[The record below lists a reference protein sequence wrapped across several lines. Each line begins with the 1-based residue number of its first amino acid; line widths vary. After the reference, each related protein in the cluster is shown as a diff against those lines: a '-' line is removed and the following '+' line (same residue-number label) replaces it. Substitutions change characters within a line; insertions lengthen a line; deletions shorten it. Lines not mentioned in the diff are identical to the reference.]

1 MPEIFKTP
9 DGWRCAKQQEHLHR
23 AKWMDY
29 QDPAII
35 MLTLVT
41 TDRLPLL
48 GELVGEGICLTPLG
62 EFVAEEIRHIPTY
75 KGAAGIEVYFFV
87 VMPDHVH
94 ILLRIHDR
102 LPLHLGHYIR
112 WFKRQ
117 CTLAC
122 TALGVNHSDA
132 SPTCPALGV
141 NHSDASPT
149 CPALGVT
156 SPSLNTQH
164 PATCP
169 ALGVTS
175 PSLNTQH
182 PATCPDLGV
191 TSPSIVSINKL
202 LPFAPEYHDRVLT
215 HRGQLANMA
224 RYIQDNPRRLALRR
238 ANKELFKIHQDIRW
252 GELRSLALGNIFLA
266 DYPLKSVVKCS
277 RRLTQA
283 EIDEQKAQCLSHA
296 EEGVVHITASISE
309 GEKQIARAL
318 REAGYPLIVLL
329 QEGFPKPDS
338 PHYRYFKPKGV
349 YFEACAAGKL
359 LLLEPYPEALELS
372 HIVALTEE
380 KVGKIPHITQRYRF
394 VAMNVIAEQIVAW
407 RDSVAR

>member
-75 KGAAGIEVYFFV
+75 KGAAGIEVYSFV

-141 NHSDASPT
+141 
-149 CPALGVT
+149 T
-156 SPSLNTQH
+156 SPSLNTPH
-164 PATCP
+164 PATC
-169 ALGVTS
+169 L
-175 PSLNTQH
+175 
-182 PATCPDLGV
+182 DLGV
-191 TSPSIVSINKL
+191 TSPSSNTPHSAICPDLAVTSASHLSVNKL

-329 QEGFPKPDS
+329 QEGFPKPDN

-359 LLLEPYPEALELS
+359 LLLEPYPEALELP

-407 RDSVAR
+407 KDSVAR

>member
-75 KGAAGIEVYFFV
+75 KGAAGIEVYSFV

-112 WFKRQ
+112 WFKRH

-122 TALGVNHSDA
+122 TALGVNHSDV
-132 SPTCPALGV
+132 SPTCPDLA
-141 NHSDASPT
+141 
-149 CPALGVT
+149 VT
-156 SPSLNTQH
+156 SASLNTQH

-169 ALGVTS
+169 AIAVTS
-175 PSLNTQH
+175 ASLNTPH
-182 PATCPDLGV
+182 TATCLDLGV

-283 EIDEQKAQCLSHA
+283 EIYEQKAQCLAHA
-296 EEGVVHITASISE
+296 ETGVVHITASISE

-359 LLLEPYPEALELS
+359 LLLEPYPEALELP

-407 RDSVAR
+407 KDSVAR

>member
-75 KGAAGIEVYFFV
+75 KGAAGIEVYSFV

-122 TALGVNHSDA
+122 TALGVNHSDT
-132 SPTCPALGV
+132 SPTCPAL
-141 NHSDASPT
+141 A
-149 CPALGVT
+149 VT
-156 SPSLNTQH
+156 SASLNTQH

-169 ALGVTS
+169 A
-175 PSLNTQH
+175 
-182 PATCPDLGV
+182 LGV

-215 HRGQLANMA
+215 RRGQLANMA

-283 EIDEQKAQCLSHA
+283 EIDEQKAQCLAHA
-296 EEGVVHITASISE
+296 EAGVVHITGSISE

-329 QEGFPKPDS
+329 QDGFPNPDS

-380 KVGKIPHITQRYRF
+380 KVGKIPHTTQRYRF